1 MQKSR
6 REVLDSCYNIRNGIR
21 DSFFQPLYTFLGTKV
36 DSETRERIY
45 ERVAD
50 GVRDGVMFVS
60 DELNNKLHSSP
71 LYNRALND
79 GAL

>member
-1 MQKSR
+1 MNERKD
-6 REVLDSCYNIRNGIR
+6 VLDKCYNIRLIIGDCIYA
-21 DSFFQPLYTFLGTKV
+21 PLYTFLEERV
-36 DSETRERIY
+36 DFKTREHIY
-45 ERVAD
+45 EGVAD

-60 DELNNKLHSSP
+60 NELNNKLHSPP